1 MIELLIRNTSPC
13 SKLEQT
19 FSTIEVLKV
28 VIYFNLHC
36 WGNLVKEK
44 LFKKTSLLKG
54 ARSIDIFI
62 TSFSCRKFSFN
73 VTFTY
78 PRSVPQ
84 LQQNTRVINLKIAER
99 MWIWNVLEWNFYY
112 SNTIV
117 NQFTLK
123 LLRQW
128 LLETRYQRNRTG
140 GERLVEWERLWY
152 LPRWSTM
159 TYKGKYSSPNFT
171 RTQTKSKIL
180 GNESTKSIFV
190 GKGGWYSLQTL

>member
-1 MIELLIRNTSPC
+1 M
-13 SKLEQT
+13 
-19 FSTIEVLKV
+19 LKV

-54 ARSIDIFI
+54 ARSIDISI
-62 TSFSCRKFSFN
+62 SHH
-73 VTFTY
+73 
-78 PRSVPQ
+78 SVAGNFLLMQPSPI
-84 LQQNTRVINLKIAER
+84 LDLYLNCSKTRVINLKIAER

-140 GERLVEWERLWY
+140 GERLVKWERLWY

>member
-1 MIELLIRNTSPC
+1 MNVFDDRGAKSCYIFQSTLLREPC
-13 SKLEQT
+13 QGKT
-19 FSTIEVLKV
+19 FQENVF
-28 VIYFNLHC
+28 IY
-36 WGNLVKEK
+36 
-44 LFKKTSLLKG
+44 
-54 ARSIDIFI
+54 I